1 VEQAEQGAGFIGEA
15 YVGLGTDDS
24 IHLFLVHMQE
34 SKSLAAEG
42 LNPNRTA
49 LRFHNPK
56 LEVGLGLIVW
66 LSAGD
71 GDVGVTRYLEKTSMG
86 RELAPAIEEGRS
98 RERSGAAPGPLRAH
112 VLGLVEEDEEAEATA
127 RAAQEG
133 ACGGGC
139 ARAVSVRAS
148 PCGMGWVGERVF
160 A

>member
-1 VEQAEQGAGFIGEA
+1 
-15 YVGLGTDDS
+15 
-24 IHLFLVHMQE
+24 MQE
-34 SKSLAAEG
+34 SKSLAPEG

-49 LRFHNPK
+49 LGFHNPK
-56 LEVGLGLIVW
+56 LEVGLGLTVW
-66 LSAGD
+66 LPAGD

-112 VLGLVEEDEEAEATA
+112 VLGLMEEDEEAEATA

-133 ACGGGC
+133 ARGGGGAHVVP
-139 ARAVSVRAS
+139 ARVPPR
-148 PCGMGWVGERVF
+148 GMGRAGERVS